1 MCPDV
6 PYFMNMLSI
15 ECQII
20 LLSLDD
26 FTREGESIYCHF
38 PCPVNL
44 YVANAP

>member
-6 PYFMNMLSI
+6 PYFINMLSI

-26 FTREGESIYCHF
+26 FTRQGESIYCHF
-38 PCPVNL
+38 HALLTL